1 MMMKAI
7 TIMTTVISASL
18 IPETTPWS
26 EWGDCSVTCGLGT
39 RRRDR
44 ECLAE
49 ATELC
54 LDLDTMFF
62 ENIAICDKG
71 PCCMDWSVWGE
82 CCVDIETNRVIRTRQ
97 RGQHCKEGATVDI
110 QPCLIEPLSGMRE
123 DLYKEYPT
131 CSLADTTP
139 VVFNMKQFDINNYIK
154 L

>member
-1 MMMKAI
+1 MCKK
-7 TIMTTVISASL
+7 TKPHWLFQLYVNLASL

-62 ENIAICDKG
+62 ENVAICDK
-71 PCCMDWSVWGE
+71 V
-82 CCVDIETNRVIRTRQ
+82 
-97 RGQHCKEGATVDI
+97 
-110 QPCLIEPLSGMRE
+110 
-123 DLYKEYPT
+123 
-131 CSLADTTP
+131 SLKALLL
-139 VVFNMKQFDINNYIK
+139 KQFK
-154 L
+154 LKMSNFKISIRPF